1 MGSPCMFSN
10 CVPLILIVVDVV
22 CLFVFFFS
30 STSCAQNILNLRKR
44 QKIHVISYKLR
55 MFLKPRL
62 FDSPLLLISGPSATL
77 SLSLAIIQGAFAAEN
92 MKNLPLALRAREQI

>member
-1 MGSPCMFSN
+1 
-10 CVPLILIVVDVV
+10 
-22 CLFVFFFS
+22 
-30 STSCAQNILNLRKR
+30 
-44 QKIHVISYKLR
+44 

-92 MKNLPLALRAREQI
+92 MKNLPLALRAREQIWTRLVGKSI